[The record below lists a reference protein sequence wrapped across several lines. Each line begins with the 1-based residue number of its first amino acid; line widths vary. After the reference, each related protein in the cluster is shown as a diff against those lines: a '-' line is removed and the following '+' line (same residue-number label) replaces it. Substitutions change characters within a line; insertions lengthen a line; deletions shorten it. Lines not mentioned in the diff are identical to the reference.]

1 MEIFEFQPVKKF
13 DIKKVTKSLETKSVL
28 QSWPGDMKSYQIYI
42 SGIDKINVSFS
53 YQFKHSNWDK
63 LNLTHFQP

>member
-1 MEIFEFQPVKKF
+1 MEIFKFQTVKKF

-28 QSWPGDMKSYQIYI
+28 QSWPDDMINFQILVP
-42 SGIDKINVSFS
+42 GIDNIYVSFS

-63 LNLTHFQP
+63 LNQTHFQP